1 MVTVM
6 VVVVVVVVVVI
17 SITVTRADVVSVYV
31 QDHDT
36 MVLPQ

>member
-1 MVTVM
+1 M
-6 VVVVVVVVVVI
+6 VVVVVVVVVLVVVM
-17 SITVTRADVVSVYV
+17 SITVTRADVVSVCV